1 MTPRSA
7 IPGDQTRIHLQ
18 FPQVA
23 RPMELF
29 LGVVILELNK
39 PHHAMMNNLEGAFV
53 VIILR

>member
-7 IPGDQTRIHLQ
+7 IPEDQARIHLQ

-23 RPMELF
+23 RPMEPF
-29 LGVVILELNK
+29 PGVVILELNN
-39 PHHAMMNNLEGAFV
+39 PHHAMRSNLEGAFV

>member
-23 RPMELF
+23 RPMEPF
-29 LGVVILELNK
+29 PGVVILELNH
-39 PHHAMMNNLEGAFV
+39 PHPAMRSNLEGAFV